1 MIWYKHIYKDNKEDP
16 YPVAQS
22 TSELATHAIS
32 RLLGEET
39 ADAGFGVALFDFSL
53 PRPQERAR
61 ILQYLENS
69 AVESGQP
76 PNPETVEWLMQK

>member
-1 MIWYKHIYKDNKEDP
+1 MIWYKHIYSDNKEDS
-16 YPVAQS
+16 YPIAQS

-39 ADAGFGVALFDFSL
+39 TDGYGVGLFDFSL